1 MILQKFDYFE
11 FANEPK
17 TWSLSGMILGNI
29 NLVVGKNA
37 TGKTKTLTKIA
48 WLGNILAEKQPQ
60 LPDSANYDAEF
71 SDGGNIYR
79 CKLNVSQQKIQFQEF
94 DGGREKFAQWAEGLI
109 MHAFNSKKRKDVVD
123 LYIKGKEEFA
133 QDFKEQIINFMNEI
147 GYELLEIGTASST
160 IYVKEKD
167 VDTEIL
173 LQQMSQGMFRALSL
187 IIQITHNMLKKLPTT
202 IIIDDIGEG
211 LDFARSASMIK
222 LLSRVAGEGKCQL
235 IMSTND
241 RFVMN
246 NVPLKYWQVIQRTG
260 GQCKAYNYH
269 NKKEKFDEF
278 EYTGL
283 NNFDF
288 LATDFINSEEAME

>member
-17 TWSLSGMILGNI
+17 AWSLNGMVLGSV

-48 WLGNILAEKQPQ
+48 RLGNILAGKP
-60 LPDSANYDAEF
+60 LPESANYDVEF
-71 SDGGNIYR
+71 SDGVDIYK
-79 CKLNVSQQKIQFQEF
+79 CKLNISHRKIQSEEF
-94 DGGREKFAQWAEGLI
+94 CGNKEKFVKWVEGLI
-109 MHAFNSKKRKDVVD
+109 MHAFNSKQRQDVID
-123 LYIKGKEEFA
+123 LYTKGEEELA
-133 QDFKEQIINFMNEI
+133 ENFKEQIINFMNEI
-147 GYELLEIGTASST
+147 GYELLEIGTDSST
-160 IYVKEKD
+160 IYVKEKNVD
-167 VDTEIL
+167 VAIL

-187 IIQITHNMLKKLPTT
+187 IIQMAYNTLKNLPTT

-211 LDFARSASMIK
+211 LDFARSTSMIK
-222 LLSRVAGEGKCQL
+222 LLSRVASEGKCQL

-269 NKKEKFDEF
+269 NKKEKYDEF

-288 LATDFINSEEAME
+288 LATDFINSEEVVE